1 MNARTTDIVISAVI
15 IVFSVFL
22 LGQLK
27 GIPRE
32 GFIFPSILLYSMI
45 ACSIIVFIRA
55 WFKGSRTDKIPVFQ
69 DVPIEKWL
77 IVVTIFILYVI
88 GMFHL
93 GFFSSTFLA
102 ALAIT
107 TALSTDRR
115 AKVLL
120 INAVFASVLTFAFY
134 LFFSKLMMVRFPEAL
149 LF

>member
-1 MNARTTDIVISAVI
+1 MNARTTDFIIAAFI

-32 GFIFPSILLYSMI
+32 GYIFPSILLYSMI

-69 DVPIEKWL
+69 DVPIEKWM

-93 GFFSSTFLA
+93 GFFASTILA
-102 ALAIT
+102 AFSIT
-107 TALSTDRR
+107 TVLSSDRQSKALLVNFIFS
-115 AKVLL
+115 A
-120 INAVFASVLTFAFY
+120 VLTFVFY
-134 LFFSKLMMVRFPEAL
+134 LFFVKLMMVRFPDAL
-149 LF
+149 LI